1 MLSFVIIYIYTHT
14 HTHITTI
21 KEFKNYV
28 LIVENYLGGKKK
40 AKKNQISQ
48 RHGTSYHEISPHNLI
63 QCLPISF
70 LYIYIQ
76 LRS

>member
-1 MLSFVIIYIYTHT
+1 MLSFVYIYIYTHIY
-14 HTHITTI
+14 ITTI

-28 LIVENYLGGKKK
+28 LIVENYLGKKKKK

-48 RHGTSYHEISPHNLI
+48 RHGTSYHEISPHTLI
-63 QCLPISF
+63 QCLPISL